1 MRIHYLWG
9 LSPLH
14 DSDDIDFEQSLCYS
28 VIMAEEK
35 QTLLIDDSLCQDD
48 IDALRLVLEDEHS
61 RGMTPVS
68 IYRQSEV
75 DLDLDLV

>member
-1 MRIHYLWG
+1 
-9 LSPLH
+9 
-14 DSDDIDFEQSLCYS
+14 
-28 VIMAEEK
+28 MAEEK